1 MNTSIDVRQVVYLHA
16 PIWFVKFE
24 YKGKLYQ
31 LLVDGTSGMVI
42 KGDIPSSGF
51 GVL

>member
-1 MNTSIDVRQVVYLHA
+1 LHA

-31 LLVDGTSGMVI
+31 LLVDGASGMVI